1 MASLFSL
8 NIPFC
13 VLSGNAIVQGSASGS
28 VLRPYEIYEVR
39 LSDGTIFNLEAV
51 PFGKGYHWYSIG
63 EHALASTIGREIEYF
78 FAELKQQQKES
89 YILN

>member
-13 VLSGNAIVQGSASGS
+13 LRTGKTIVQGTASGS
-28 VLRPYEIYEVR
+28 VLRPYQVYEVR

-51 PFGKGYHWYSIG
+51 PFGKTYHWYSMEEKELAPAIG
-63 EHALASTIGREIEYF
+63 KAIEQF
-78 FAELKQQQKES
+78 FASIRKKHKLTAA
-89 YILN
+89 L